1 LGPDG
6 LFIPHSIIHARI
18 EESKI
23 GGSDHEA
30 DAAGSKPTSELG
42 NQILSKDREDDCTAS
57 VKVSEYL
64 SAQDEQTKIML
75 MKLLLAR

>member
-1 LGPDG
+1 MTR
-6 LFIPHSIIHARI
+6 ARI
-18 EESKI
+18 EEFKI
-23 GGSDHEA
+23 GGSDQEA
-30 DAAGSKPTSELG
+30 DGADSEPTSEQPG